1 MSLDTLTRSSS
12 SSSGGSPEEQRGE
25 SNLTRL
31 RAERRD
37 PGEARFFYWDNHFR
51 RDAVRVLPG
60 EYFVHDSDLV
70 IMTTLGSCIAVCLS
84 DPLMGVGGM
93 NHFMLPEGGGPGTDH
108 GRYGSYAMELLING
122 LMRRGAMRSRLQ
134 AKVFGGAGVIEGMTT
149 INIGEKNTRFVLEY
163 LQTEHI
169 PVIAKD
175 VLDIHPRKV
184 CMMPATGKALV
195 KRLPPTRNTELIKLE
210 KEAARQIVPVEK
222 SGGSIDLF

>member
-1 MSLDTLTRSSS
+1 MTVDTLTRSSS
-12 SSSGGSPEEQRGE
+12 SGSSSDGRGE
-25 SNLTRL
+25 SQLNRL

-37 PGEARFFYWDNHFR
+37 PGEARFFYWENHFR

-70 IMTTLGSCIAVCLS
+70 IMTTLGSCIAVCLT
-84 DPLMGVGGM
+84 DPQMRVGGM
-93 NHFMLPEGGGPGTDH
+93 NHFMLPEGGSGPGADH

-149 INIGEKNTRFVLEY
+149 INIGEKNTRFVLDY

-175 VLDIHPRKV
+175 VLDVYPRKV
-184 CMMPATGKALV
+184 CMMPASGKALV
-195 KRLPPTRNTELIKLE
+195 KRLPPTRSTELLKLE
-210 KEAARQIVPVEK
+210 KEAARQIAPVES